1 MKIVCSKAEL
11 TKGINIVSKAV
22 STKTTMSILQC
33 ILIDASTDS
42 IKLVANDMELAIE
55 TIIEGNIETRG
66 AIAIDAK
73 TFSEFVHNIQGED
86 IVIETVEDGSAVIS
100 SGKYVFDE
108 IEIKPAEDFSN
119 IPAVSRNTPV
129 VISQFTFRDAVN
141 KTIFSISDN
150 EKNKIMTGELF
161 EIEGDKLKIV
171 SLDGFRVSM
180 INIGLRESYESKRVI
195 IPGKTLR
202 EITKI
207 VTGDVE
213 DELLIYTTD
222 NHIIFEFENTTVV
235 SRLIEGEYFKIAQ
248 MIPQYFETEVKVN
261 RKELLDCINSASL
274 LSREGDLKP
283 INLDIK
289 DDNINLFIK
298 SNRAGFKGDVEADK
312 EGADLRIAFKP
323 KFIQDVLK
331 VIDDEEINI
340 HLIDKK
346 SPCVIKDEEE
356 NYIYMILPV
365 NTN

>member
-1 MKIVCSKAEL
+1 MKIVCSKSEL
-11 TKGINIVSKAV
+11 SKGISIVSKAV

-33 ILIDASTDS
+33 ILIDASTDF

-73 TFSEFVHNIQGED
+73 MFSDFVHNIQGED
-86 IVIETVEDGSAVIS
+86 IVIETAEDGSVVIS
-100 SGKYVFDE
+100 SGKYVFDD
-108 IEIKPAEDFSN
+108 IEVKPAEDFSN

-129 VISQFTFRDAVN
+129 VISQFTFRDVIN

-161 EIEGDKLKIV
+161 EIEGNNLKIV
-171 SLDGFRVSM
+171 SLDGFRVS
-180 INIGLRESYESKRVI
+180 IKNIALREIYDSKSVI
-195 IPGKTLR
+195 IPGKTLK

-207 VTGDVE
+207 INGDIE

-222 NHIIFEFENTTVV
+222 NHIIFEFDKTTVV
-235 SRLIEGEYFKIAQ
+235 SRLIEGEYFKIGQ
-248 MIPQYFETEVKVN
+248 MIPQYFETEVTVN

-283 INLDIK
+283 INLDIN

-298 SNRAGFKGDVEADK
+298 SNRAGFKGDVEARK
-312 EGADLRIAFKP
+312 AGSDLRIAFKP

-331 VIDDEEINI
+331 VIDDEEISI
-340 HLIDKK
+340 YMIDKK
-346 SPCVIKDEEE
+346 SPCVIKDDEET
-356 NYIYMILPV
+356 YIYMILPV